1 MAGPVVIVP
10 AGNATPRP
18 PDSEAPPMEVAPRP
32 ARSFKER
39 YPSPVL
45 GEFGPSPVQGLA
57 FFKVYDKSQMA
68 EDPLI
73 PALWIRTPDGQML
86 ETDLDGYRRALSAV
100 RWAPA
105 SAKEALVF
113 ARFYATAKTG
123 LNHRRVVNGKESAA
137 EVGIKSALDLKK
149 IGATPPSVEKS
160 EQTVCRPRGETGT
173 DRLLIP
179 VWVVRLCVAD
189 VQPKAWGMPGHET
202 IYRLTVTVGDGIFD
216 VDQETLWGG
225 NEIKSVPIK

>member
-1 MAGPVVIVP
+1 M
-10 AGNATPRP
+10 
-18 PDSEAPPMEVAPRP
+18 
-32 ARSFKER
+32 
-39 YPSPVL
+39 
-45 GEFGPSPVQGLA
+45 
-57 FFKVYDKSQMA
+57 
-68 EDPLI
+68 
-73 PALWIRTPDGQML
+73 
-86 ETDLDGYRRALSAV
+86 
-100 RWAPA
+100 
-105 SAKEALVF
+105 
-113 ARFYATAKTG
+113 
-123 LNHRRVVNGKESAA
+123 VNGKESAA